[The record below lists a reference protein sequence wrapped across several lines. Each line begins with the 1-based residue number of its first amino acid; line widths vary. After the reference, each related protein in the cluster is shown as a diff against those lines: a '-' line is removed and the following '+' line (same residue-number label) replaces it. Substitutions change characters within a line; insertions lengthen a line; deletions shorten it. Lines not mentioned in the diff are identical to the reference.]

1 MTNEQ
6 AYQQLL
12 SSNFDFPWLGQP
24 GGALEKLCESADLLH
39 YRKGDMVYD
48 ESYTGE
54 TLYLV
59 HSGRVINYFVTPKG
73 HQKAVCVFA
82 PGALLGELYA
92 IDHQSDCYLSQVCS
106 HQASLYRIP
115 CGRFLRALGEDAEIR
130 MAVYQSLA
138 SKTRV
143 LARQIEYS
151 VCTAAISKI
160 AYLLLSTCKRYG
172 VPCGDGYCLEVSLT
186 HSEIAHIC
194 GISRVSA
201 SNNIQK
207 LRTDGAV
214 AVRDGHLVLLDLAY
228 LMDLVR

>member
-6 AYQQLL
+6 AYRQLL
-12 SSNFDFPWLGQP
+12 ASNFDFPWIGQP
-24 GGALEKLCESADLLH
+24 GSALDRLCAGAEMLH
-39 YRKGDMVYD
+39 YRKGDMVLD
-48 ESYTGE
+48 DSYTGE
-54 TLYLV
+54 SLYVV

-82 PGALLGELYA
+82 PGALIGDLNA
-92 IDHQSDCYLSQVCS
+92 IDRQSDGYLSQVCS
-106 HQASLYRIP
+106 QQASLYRIP
-115 CGRFLRALGEDAEIR
+115 AARFLRALEGDADIR
-130 MAVYQSLA
+130 MAVYRSLA
-138 SKTRV
+138 SKARV

-151 VCTAAISKI
+151 VCTAAVSKI

-172 VPCGDGYCLEVSLT
+172 APCEGGYRLEVSLT

-207 LRTDGAV
+207 LRACGAV
-214 AVRDGHLVLLDLAY
+214 GVCDGHLALLDIGQ